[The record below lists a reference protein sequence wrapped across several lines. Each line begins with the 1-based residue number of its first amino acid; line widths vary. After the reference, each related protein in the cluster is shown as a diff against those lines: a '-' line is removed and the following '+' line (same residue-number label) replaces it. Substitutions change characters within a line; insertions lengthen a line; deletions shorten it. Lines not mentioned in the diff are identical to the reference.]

1 MIYYKKNNGVFTF
14 KDLREVLLGGRE
26 SAKKEVCMISALNP
40 KPYP

>member
-26 SAKKEVCMISALNP
+26 PTKKEVA
-40 KPYP
+40 